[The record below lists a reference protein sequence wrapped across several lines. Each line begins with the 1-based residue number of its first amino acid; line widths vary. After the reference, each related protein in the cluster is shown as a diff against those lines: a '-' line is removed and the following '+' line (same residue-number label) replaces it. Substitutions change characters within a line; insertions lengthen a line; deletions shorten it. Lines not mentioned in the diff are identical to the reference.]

1 VQPANRIKKPLKD
14 RIRAVALDPDTDQK
28 VMVGKKLEGSISKFL
43 RKAID
48 LYWETEIEGK
58 K

>member
-1 VQPANRIKKPLKD
+1 VQAAKEGKKTLKD
-14 RIRAVALDPDTDQK
+14 QIRAVALDPETDQK
-28 VMVGKKLEGSISKFL
+28 VMVGKRIEGSISKFL